1 MSSAQAPER
10 PDLEQE
16 LRGLKDFQRASVE
29 AVHARLWDPESPSRR
44 FLVAD
49 EVGLGK
55 TLVARGVIA
64 KTIDH
69 LWQKVDRIDVV
80 YICSNGQIARQNLPK
95 LRVGGDGERHVADR
109 LTMLASQLSH
119 LEGRKLN
126 FVSFTPSTSFNLRS
140 NGGKAEERVLLYRL
154 VKMADPAVRP
164 GPWTHFFRCSAKHE
178 GFKRKVQEHDDS
190 TIVPELAEEFAVI
203 LREPGTA
210 GMSLLD
216 EVSACVDEFRRAGRV
231 SGELSSRRY
240 ALIGRLRRALARAA
254 VKRLEPDLVIMDEFQ
269 RFKDLMSDDGEGA
282 ELARELFD
290 HADCRLLLLS
300 ATPFKMYTLP
310 EEPEGDDHYDDFI
323 DTVRFLAGAD
333 GAAQVRTHLARLRA
347 ALFAG
352 DLEKAQVERD
362 GAERLLRRVMC
373 RTERL
378 ATTPDRDGFVSER
391 SWDHAALA
399 PDDVRDFRRL
409 SQVSRVV
416 GGQDLLEFW
425 RSSPYVLELME
436 QYKVKEKLLHH
447 DPADPS
453 LVAAMQTDGGQR
465 LAWEEIRRYAAIDPG
480 NAKMRGLV
488 SDVLDRGA
496 WQLVWI
502 PPSLP
507 YYELDGPYADPE
519 LTSFTKR
526 LIFSSW
532 AVAPKAISTVVSYEA
547 ERRISELARQSSTSS
562 GYAEYD
568 ATRPSGRLTFNRTDG
583 RNAGM
588 PTLGLIYPS
597 VALSRAGDPV
607 GVARDLGRP
616 FPLAWATLEDEV
628 RRRVRLLL
636 DTLPPGSD
644 SGPVDERWYWAA
656 GALLDRR
663 EDADLMGVLGYG
675 FEYEEHD
682 DHGGFDDHRTEAI
695 AIAETTL
702 GRRPGDLEDVV
713 VLLAIGGPGNAAL
726 RSLARLSG
734 GEEAFADKA
743 LRAAAADMS
752 WALRNLFNKPEIMG
766 IVGGADAAYWQSVL
780 MHCVHGGLQSVLD
793 EHVYLL
799 AQMGDQGD
807 RAAWAEAVARK
818 FDEAVSLR
826 TSAQTFHD
834 LSIRTKKVVATTHRT
849 RSHLAVRFGRGISE
863 DDKSVMREGQ
873 VRAAYNSPFWPFVLA
888 STSVGQEGLDFH
900 QYSHAV
906 VHWNLPANPV
916 DLEQREGRV
925 HRYQGHAVRKNV
937 AYVYGARGEVA
948 RSANPWAT
956 MFELAAADRPAGM
969 SEIYP
974 SWVPPLEG
982 PARIE
987 RYVAALPLSKE
998 SHALRRLLRTVGAY
1012 RMVLGQPRQADLL
1025 RYLGER
1031 DIDASD
1037 LAINLEPELLTED
1050 SEGRPR

>member
-1 MSSAQAPER
+1 MSLDGEELLRECVILVEVEGAPTDRLRILLREMLADPAKVLAYLALLLGDLGAEDLLRRSADLPDGDKSPGSAGGPGFDDLVLLEPLLRAAARDDDALER
-10 PDLEQE
+10 VQRLLED
-16 LRGLKDFQRASVE
+16 LRGD
-29 AVHARLWDPESPSRR
+29 DGSPPP
-44 FLVAD
+44 
-49 EVGLGK
+49 LG
-55 TLVARGVIA
+55 
-64 KTIDH
+64 
-69 LWQKVDRIDVV
+69 QKVDRIDVV

-532 AVAPKAISTVVSYEA
+532 AVAPKAISTVVRYVVACVCFSTPC
-547 ERRISELARQSSTSS
+547 RPGPIQARSTS
-562 GYAEYD
+562 GG
-568 ATRPSGRLTFNRTDG
+568 TG
-583 RNAGM
+583 
-588 PTLGLIYPS
+588 
-597 VALSRAGDPV
+597 
-607 GVARDLGRP
+607 
-616 FPLAWATLEDEV
+616 
-628 RRRVRLLL
+628 
-636 DTLPPGSD
+636 PPA
-644 SGPVDERWYWAA
+644 PCW
-656 GALLDRR
+656 
-663 EDADLMGVLGYG
+663 
-675 FEYEEHD
+675 
-682 DHGGFDDHRTEAI
+682 
-695 AIAETTL
+695 
-702 GRRPGDLEDVV
+702 
-713 VLLAIGGPGNAAL
+713 
-726 RSLARLSG
+726 
-734 GEEAFADKA
+734 
-743 LRAAAADMS
+743 
-752 WALRNLFNKPEIMG
+752 
-766 IVGGADAAYWQSVL
+766 
-780 MHCVHGGLQSVLD
+780 
-793 EHVYLL
+793 
-799 AQMGDQGD
+799 
-807 RAAWAEAVARK
+807 
-818 FDEAVSLR
+818 
-826 TSAQTFHD
+826 
-834 LSIRTKKVVATTHRT
+834 
-849 RSHLAVRFGRGISE
+849 
-863 DDKSVMREGQ
+863 
-873 VRAAYNSPFWPFVLA
+873 
-888 STSVGQEGLDFH
+888 
-900 QYSHAV
+900 
-906 VHWNLPANPV
+906 
-916 DLEQREGRV
+916 
-925 HRYQGHAVRKNV
+925 
-937 AYVYGARGEVA
+937 
-948 RSANPWAT
+948 
-956 MFELAAADRPAGM
+956 
-969 SEIYP
+969 
-974 SWVPPLEG
+974 
-982 PARIE
+982 
-987 RYVAALPLSKE
+987 
-998 SHALRRLLRTVGAY
+998 TVG
-1012 RMVLGQPRQADLL
+1012 RTP
-1025 RYLGER
+1025 
-1031 DIDASD
+1031 
-1037 LAINLEPELLTED
+1037 T
-1050 SEGRPR
+1050 